1 MGHLRR
7 LAVHLTD
14 MQAFEKLLAE
24 PTDALQ
30 WQDIGPLQVPWS
42 NQVGRLLARLPCL
55 NTLTLGYFD
64 FCQTADGEQLSL
76 SGLGNLASLT
86 SLRLQMDTQLPSAH
100 SKRLPEMIVRAAAE
114 GALRRLLSLSID
126 STKLEL
132 SSDDFVAV
140 LQGTPLLTSF
150 AVVNLRTGSLRF
162 LAHAPPALR
171 CLSLTTSCRVF
182 GHLEPDLLPLSELEW
197 LKALATR
204 RIDGHPPLEEMRLHD
219 TIRFDAFERMH
230 FRHLS
235 VFDYACKR

>member
-1 MGHLRR
+1 M
-7 LAVHLTD
+7 
-14 MQAFEKLLAE
+14 
-24 PTDALQ
+24 
-30 WQDIGPLQVPWS
+30 
-42 NQVGRLLARLPCL
+42 
-55 NTLTLGYFD
+55 
-64 FCQTADGEQLSL
+64 
-76 SGLGNLASLT
+76 ASLT

-126 STKLEL
+126 STTLEL
-132 SSDDFVAV
+132 TSDDFVAV

-171 CLSLTTSCRVF
+171 CLSLTIRGGVLRLLVPSV
-182 GHLEPDLLPLSELEW
+182 PDLLPLSELEW

-204 RIDGHPPLEEMRLHD
+204 RIDGHPPLEEMHLHD
-219 TIRFDAFERMH
+219 AIRIDAFERMH

-235 VFDYACKR
+235 VFDYACK